1 MVLTQFSHRKLASIS
16 SHAVHAGDVRLGT
29 RRGNRSQP
37 HLHGVHGRGCAVR
50 GARGWWEGSPR
61 EIPERTRD
69 FRRQWV
75 PIESDVMDEIVRSN
89 CTHRMRSYLESGCI
103 LPYQNISNLRHLHS
117 CEREL
122 ECYINEANVVL
133 KRLECLVEDAYD
145 ATLTANLSAVK
156 VLDYSSAD
164 SKMKHE
170 KQEQPADQLDRDS
183 SLVTVMILVH
193 NMLKLDYTMQGQ
205 VTVP

>member
-1 MVLTQFSHRKLASIS
+1 MLYTPAMSAREREEETAHNRIFMEFM
-16 SHAVHAGDVRLGT
+16 AGVARFEELVDG
-29 RRGNRSQP
+29 
-37 HLHGVHGRGCAVR
+37 GRGVL
-50 GARGWWEGSPR
+50 ARFQKEL
-61 EIPERTRD
+61 EY

-89 CTHRMRSYLESGCI
+89 CTHRMRSYLESGCS

-122 ECYINEANVVL
+122 EGYINEANVVL

-156 VLDYSSAD
+156 VLDYSTAD
-164 SKMKHE
+164 SKMKHV
-170 KQEQPADQLDRDS
+170 KVLATSPFR
-183 SLVTVMILVH
+183 H
-193 NMLKLDYTMQGQ
+193 C
-205 VTVP
+205 